1 MRQASRYNEAGR
13 VQARIDALNHEVVY
27 RYDPLGRL
35 SQLLNE
41 NQDRYTFAY
50 DPQGRLVHEQ
60 VFQQKKLVMLFK
72 KDVSDELSA
81 YTL

>member
-1 MRQASRYNEAGR
+1 M
-13 VQARIDALNHEVVY
+13 VY